1 MIKVILVFLAIVV
14 QPDGTAVATS
24 SVVDACPPYA
34 LAAAAYTKKVE
45 DGTIVDFKIN
55 CFKVPVKAVVGS

>member
-1 MIKVILVFLAIVV
+1 MIKVIVVFLAIVV
-14 QPDGTAVATS
+14 GPDGTTTVNSA
-24 SVVDACPPYA
+24 VVDKCPPYK

-55 CFKVPVKAVVGS
+55 CFQVQVKDVIGS